1 MLGYGLLIEIMQVFI
16 SFFNNKWHIVSSAFN
31 FPHILSSSNTAIP
44 IFSVPRFPCIE
55 LVPAV
60 SSSEFVMVLET
71 FTFSDWEEVS
81 EEPELLESLEL
92 LEFSE
97 SPSLELS
104 LEVFSVLLLALSP
117 PKIAVPSQF
126 DFDKLLKNS
135 PTVILEK

>member
-1 MLGYGLLIEIMQVFI
+1 M
-16 SFFNNKWHIVSSAFN
+16 
-31 FPHILSSSNTAIP
+31 
-44 IFSVPRFPCIE
+44 PRFPCIE

-71 FTFSDWEEVS
+71 FTFSDGEEVS
-81 EEPELLESLEL
+81 KEPELLESLEL

-97 SPSLELS
+97 FPSLELS
-104 LEVFSVLLLALSP
+104 LDVFSVLLLALSP

-126 DFDKLLKNS
+126 DFDKVLKNS